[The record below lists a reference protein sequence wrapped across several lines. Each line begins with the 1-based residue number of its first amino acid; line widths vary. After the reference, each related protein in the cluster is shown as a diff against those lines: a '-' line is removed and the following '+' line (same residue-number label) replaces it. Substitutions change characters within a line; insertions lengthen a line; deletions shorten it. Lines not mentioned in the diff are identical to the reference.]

1 MNPIFRILEALLHDA
16 RYGLRM
22 LRKNPGFAL
31 TVIITL
37 GLGIGAN
44 ATIFSVINA
53 VLLEPLPYK
62 EPDRLVRLWESNPGG
77 GLTEV
82 AVSVPNLQDWQKQ
95 QSAFE
100 QLAAA
105 ENATFNLTGSG
116 EPQRIAAAK
125 FTANLIPTLDVT
137 PMLGRSFLAEDEA
150 VGAEHVVLLSHALW
164 QRQFGSDPSLV
175 NRTIQLNGVGYRV
188 IGVMPSGFQFP
199 ASRELWVP
207 LILDPGREPW
217 RSDRTNRNLSVFGRL
232 KPGVLVDQANAEMA
246 VVAQRLQQQHPE
258 SNTGWNVR
266 LRTFYDWIV
275 PVEVR
280 RSMWALFV
288 AVELLLLV
296 ACANVANLLL
306 ARSTTRQQEIAVR
319 AAVGAR
325 PSRLLRQLLIES
337 LLLAAL
343 GGLFGLMLTY
353 LGTKVIASANA
364 QNIARLSETRIDLSV
379 LGFTLLITAIIG
391 VIFGVAPAWWAARLD
406 LTEKL
411 KAGGRTEGSKVSSR
425 LRGSLVVAEVTMAAV
440 LLVGAGLLVRNLL
453 RLQAMPLGF
462 APDNVITMQV
472 SLPGSKYGDVA
483 QRVNFYD
490 QLLQRLRN
498 VPGVVDAAATELPPG
513 AGGNWSVEITLDGAD
528 ATTDKTRSS
537 ADAHVATPHYFRAM
551 NIPLVH
557 GQEFS
562 DSYRS
567 DLPLELIV
575 SESFA
580 RRFWP
585 NEDAI
590 GKRFR
595 PGTNNPF
602 GTVVGVVGDVRIID
616 RQKEELP
623 AFYLPYG
630 YVGMPG
636 LVVAVRTSAPPENFA
651 TTLRSQVREID
662 SDQPVYN
669 IRTMNELIANATA
682 QQRLQ
687 ASLSTIFSVVA
698 LLLVAV
704 GIYGV
709 VAFWVKQR
717 RREIGVRMALGAGAT
732 EILKMVI
739 AQGMR
744 NVLLGLML
752 GLAGSFALTRWLGS
766 ALFGLSASDPFTFV
780 MVALL
785 ITGVAFIACYLPAR
799 RATKVDPSTVLRNE

>member
-1 MNPIFRILEALLHDA
+1 MNSNFGILGTLLQDA

-31 TVIITL
+31 TVMITL

-77 GLTEV
+77 GLSEV
-82 AVSVPNLQDWQKQ
+82 AVSVPNFQDWQKQ
-95 QSAFE
+95 QTVFA

-116 EPQRIAAAK
+116 DPQRVAAARI
-125 FTANLIPTLDVT
+125 TANLIPTLDVT
-137 PMLGRSFLAEDEA
+137 PMLGRSFLPEDEA
-150 VGAEHVVLLSHALW
+150 VGANRVVLLSHALW
-164 QRQFGSDPSLV
+164 QRQFGNDPSLV
-175 NRTIQLNGVGYRV
+175 NRTIQLNGESYKV

-207 LILDPGREPW
+207 LVLDPAREPW

-232 KPGVLVDQANAEMA
+232 KPGVVLDQANAEMA
-246 VVAQRLQQQHPE
+246 IVGQRLQQQYPE
-258 SNTGWNVR
+258 SNIGWNIR

-275 PVEVR
+275 PQEVR

-288 AVELLLLV
+288 AGELLLLV

-325 PSRLLRQLLIES
+325 PARLLRQLLIES
-337 LLLAAL
+337 LLLAGL
-343 GGLFGLMLTY
+343 GGLFGLALTY
-353 LGTKVIASANA
+353 LGTKVIASINA
-364 QNIARLSETRIDLSV
+364 KNIARLSETHVDLSV
-379 LGFTLLITAIIG
+379 LGFTLLVTAIIG
-391 VIFGVAPAWWAARLD
+391 AIFGLAPAWWAARLD

-411 KAGGRTEGSKVSSR
+411 KAGGRIQGSKVSQR

-483 QRVNFYD
+483 QRVNFFD
-490 QLLQRLRN
+490 QLLQRLHN
-498 VPGVVDAAATELPPG
+498 VPGVVDAAATELAPG
-513 AGGNWSVEITLDGAD
+513 AGGNWSMEIALEGGEA
-528 ATTDKTRSS
+528 ATDKTRST

-551 NIPLVH
+551 NIPLLH
-557 GQEFS
+557 GHEFS
-562 DSYRS
+562 DPYRG
-567 DLPLELIV
+567 DMPLELIV

-590 GKRFR
+590 GKRLR

-602 GTVVGVVGDVRIID
+602 GTVVGVVGDIRIID
-616 RQKEELP
+616 RQKDELP

-636 LVVAVRTSAPPENFA
+636 LVVAVRTSGQSENFS

-662 SDQPVYN
+662 ADQPVYN
-669 IRTMNELIANATA
+669 IRTMSEFIANATA

-709 VAFWVKQR
+709 VTFWVKQR
-717 RREIGVRMALGAGAT
+717 RREIGVRMALGASGA

-739 AQGMR
+739 GQGMR
-744 NVLLGLML
+744 HVLLGLLL
-752 GLAGSFALTRWLGS
+752 GLAGSFALMRWMGS
-766 ALFGLSASDPFTFV
+766 AVFGLGTDDPLTFV
-780 MVALL
+780 LVVLL
-785 ITGVAFIACYLPAR
+785 VIGVAFLACYLPAW